1 MNKIDDQIRKALRED
16 DAALFDDAGTEQSLY
31 REAMGLFR
39 GQWWWIGVMSAFF
52 MLVAMAFAIYS
63 AIRFFNAVDTYAM
76 LFWAM
81 IFMICMI
88 GGTTIKI
95 WGWMR
100 MNRNAVIREVKR
112 VELQVAT
119 LAQQM
124 TGTDIT
130 PPQSNRP
137 SQSTG

>member
-1 MNKIDDQIRKALRED
+1 MKKIDEQIRQALRED
-16 DAALFDDAGTEQSLY
+16 DAALFNDTGTEQSLY
-31 REAMGLFR
+31 GEAMSLFR
-39 GQWWWIGVMSAFF
+39 GSSWWMGIISAFF

-63 AIRFFNAVDTYAM
+63 AIRFFNAADTHAM

-100 MNRNAVIREVKR
+100 MNRNAVIREIKR

-119 LAQQM
+119 LAQHL
-124 TGTDIT
+124 TGPDNT
-130 PPQSNRP
+130 PQSD
-137 SQSTG
+137 